1 MNKFEGCILSYQVI
15 ARKWRPQSFT
25 DVVGQNHITQ
35 TLSNALNNQRLPH
48 ALLFTGP
55 RGTGKTSSARIL
67 AKALRCPNAK
77 DFIPCN
83 ECSSCQEI
91 AAGSSVDVIEID
103 GASNNGVDA
112 IRELRDTV
120 AFMPSSGKYKIYIID
135 EVHMLSTSAFNAL
148 LKTLEEPPPHV
159 IFIMA
164 TTEVHKIPQTIL
176 SRCQRFDFRRIPT
189 RQITERLKLICD
201 REGVQAEEEA
211 LWVIARQGD
220 GSMRD
225 SQSLLDQVITF
236 ANGPLSRSN
245 VVEILGLT
253 DRALLFETLNGLIDR
268 NSQAIMKVIEK
279 IASAGFEPHLFSQ
292 DLLEMIR
299 NLLLVKVSEAQAVQI
314 LEMPDSELQALT
326 DMSQRLSEEDIHL
339 LFDMALKGGA
349 DIPRAQDPRIVLEV
363 TLLRMASAP
372 KLVDLKTLLQNGA
385 STSHSAGGARPYTP
399 PVAPAV
405 PGHDRLHES
414 QKVMDGPKGLEAMK
428 AALEKAKPSLNSV
441 NSKSA
446 SPAPA
451 TAKTASAPAAAPAP
465 SAPVT
470 PKVAT
475 GATPTEKWVHF
486 VELLRQDDALFAAK
500 VENLLFVKEEGK
512 LVSLGVPAKLAF
524 LKEQM
529 ADAQVRKKL
538 QGFIDS
544 YWGAGYSFE
553 VLMSRD
559 QVGESAQ
566 AMQQKKVQM
575 AEEEIRNKIAENP
588 MVKAAQDVFKG
599 HIKSIV
605 ETKRDSAGR

>member
-1 MNKFEGCILSYQVI
+1 MSYQVI

-25 DVVGQNHITQ
+25 DVVGQAHITQ
-35 TLSNALNNQRLPH
+35 TLTNALTNQRLPH

-67 AKALRCPNAK
+67 AKALRCTNAVG
-77 DFIPCN
+77 FVPCN
-83 ECSSCQEI
+83 ECYSCKEI
-91 AAGSSVDVIEID
+91 AGGSSIDVIEID

-189 RQITERLKLICD
+189 RQITDHLKVICED
-201 REGVQAEEEA
+201 ENVTAEEDA
-211 LWVIARQGD
+211 LWIIARQGD

-253 DRALLFETLNGLIDR
+253 DRALLFETLNALIDR
-268 NSQAIMKVIEK
+268 NSQAILKVIEK
-279 IASAGFEPHLFSQ
+279 ISAAGFEPHLFSQ

-299 NLLLVKVSEAQAVQI
+299 NLLLVKVSEAQAKQI
-314 LEMPDSELQALT
+314 VEMPDSEIQALI
-326 DMSQRLSEEDIHL
+326 DMSQKLPEEDIHM
-339 LFDMALKGGA
+339 LFDMALKGGN

-372 KLVDLKTLLQNGA
+372 KLVDLKTLLQQGFS
-385 STSHSAGGARPYTP
+385 STSNSAGEARRPYTP

-405 PGHDRLHES
+405 KGHRRLNDS
-414 QKVMDGPKGLEAMK
+414 QKVSEVPSGIEALK
-428 AALEKAKPSLNSV
+428 SSLEKKTTTSNS
-441 NSKSA
+441 NSA
-446 SPAPA
+446 SASDVNLKAIPSDTKNSPTEKSLEEKPAII
-451 TAKTASAPAAAPAP
+451 
-465 SAPVT
+465 

-475 GATPTEKWVHF
+475 GTSPSEKWVHF

-512 LVSLGVPAKLAF
+512 LLSVGVPAKLAF

-529 ADAQVRKKL
+529 ATPQVRKKL

-559 QVGESAQ
+559 QVGESAH
-566 AMQQKKVQM
+566 ALVQKKHQQ
-575 AEEEIRNKIAENP
+575 AEDDLRNKIAENP
-588 MVKAAQDVFKG
+588 MVKTAQEVFKG
-599 HIKSIV
+599 QIKSIV
-605 ETKRDSAGR
+605 ELKRDSARR

>member
-1 MNKFEGCILSYQVI
+1 MSYQVI

-35 TLSNALNNQRLPH
+35 TLTNALNNGRLPH

-67 AKALRCPNAK
+67 AKALRCPNAVG
-77 DFIPCN
+77 FVPCN
-83 ECSSCQEI
+83 NCDSCKEI
-91 AAGSSVDVIEID
+91 ASGSSVDVMEID

-176 SRCQRFDFRRIPT
+176 SRCQRFDFRRIST
-189 RQITERLKLICD
+189 RQITERLKMICD
-201 REGVQAEEEA
+201 ADGVSAEEEA

-236 ANGPLSRSN
+236 ANGPLTRAN

-253 DRALLFETLNGLIDR
+253 DRTLLFEAVNALIDR
-268 NSQAIMKVIEK
+268 NSQAILSVLEK
-279 IASAGFEPHLFSQ
+279 ISAAGFEPHLFSQ
-292 DLLEMIR
+292 DLLETIR
-299 NLLLVKVSEAQAVQI
+299 NLLLVKVSQAQAAQM
-314 LEMPDSELQALT
+314 LEMPESEIQTLNE
-326 DMSQRLSEEDIHL
+326 MSQRLSEEDIHM
-339 LFDMALKGGA
+339 LFDMALKGGN

-372 KLVDLKTLLQNGA
+372 KLVDLKTLLQNGVP
-385 STSHSAGGARPYTP
+385 TSHSAGGARPYTP
-399 PVAPAV
+399 PVTPPAK
-405 PGHDRLHES
+405 GHDRLAEA
-414 QKVMDGPKGLEAMK
+414 QKVPEVPKGIDAMK
-428 AALEKAKPSLNSV
+428 AALEKAKTTHV
-441 NSKSA
+441 KA
-446 SPAPA
+446 E
-451 TAKTASAPAAAPAP
+451 AAAKPA
-465 SAPVT
+465 APVT
-470 PKVAT
+470 KSAEPVKKMAA
-475 GATPTEKWVHF
+475 GNTPADKWVDF
-486 VELLRQDDALFAAK
+486 VDLIRQDDALFAAK
-500 VENLLFVKEEGK
+500 VENLLFSKEEGK
-512 LVSLGVPAKLAF
+512 LLTLGVPPKLTF

-529 ADAQVRKKL
+529 ADTQVRKKL

-553 VLMSRD
+553 VIMGRD
-559 QVGESAQ
+559 QTGESASSL
-566 AMQQKKVQM
+566 QQKKQQM
-575 AEEEIRNKIAENP
+575 AEEDLRNKIAENP

-599 HIKSIV
+599 QIKSIV
-605 ETKRDSAGR
+605 DTKRDGAGR

>member
-1 MNKFEGCILSYQVI
+1 MSYQVI

-35 TLSNALNNQRLPH
+35 TLSNALKNGRLPH

-67 AKALRCPNAK
+67 AKALRCPNAQN
-77 DFIPCN
+77 FVPCN
-83 ECSSCQEI
+83 ECDSCKEI
-91 AAGSSVDVIEID
+91 AGGSSIDVIEID

-148 LKTLEEPPPHV
+148 LKTLEEPPSHV
-159 IFIMA
+159 VFIMA

-176 SRCQRFDFRRIPT
+176 SRCQRFDFRRIST
-189 RQITERLKLICD
+189 RSITERLQLICD
-201 REGVQAEEEA
+201 REGVTADDEA

-236 ANGPLSRSN
+236 ANGPLTRAS

-253 DRALLFETLNGLIDR
+253 DRALLFETLNALIDR
-268 NSQAIMKVIEK
+268 NSQAILKVIEK
-279 IASAGFEPHLFSQ
+279 IAAAGFEPHLFSQ

-299 NLLLVKVSEAQAVQI
+299 NLLLIKVSEAQASQI
-314 LEMPDSELQALT
+314 LEMPDSELQALSE
-326 DMSQRLSEEDIHL
+326 MAGRLPEEDIHM
-339 LFDMALKGGA
+339 LFDMALKGGN

-363 TLLRMASAP
+363 TLLRMSSAP
-372 KLVDLKTLLQNGA
+372 KLVDLKTLLQGGA
-385 STSHSAGGARPYTP
+385 ITPQSAGGARPYVP

-405 PGHDRLHES
+405 KGHDRIEES
-414 QKVMDGPKGLEAMK
+414 QKVLDGPTGLEAMK
-428 AALEKAKPSLNSV
+428 AALNKAKPAA
-441 NSKSA
+441 SA
-446 SPAPA
+446 ASTTPAATAPAPA
-451 TAKTASAPAAAPAP
+451 PQAAPAP
-465 SAPVT
+465 VPEK
-470 PKVAT
+470 PKLAT
-475 GATPTEKWVHF
+475 GSSSKERWVNF

-512 LVSLGVPAKLAF
+512 LISLGVPVKLAF
-524 LKEQM
+524 LKDQM

-566 AMQQKKVQM
+566 AIQQKKVQL
-575 AEEEIRNKIAENP
+575 AEEELRNKINENP
-588 MVKAAQDVFKG
+588 MVKAAQTVFKG
-599 HIKSIV
+599 QIKSIV
-605 ETKRDSAGR
+605 ELNKRGH

>member
-1 MNKFEGCILSYQVI
+1 MSYQVI

-35 TLSNALNNQRLPH
+35 TLSNALKNGRLPH

-67 AKALRCPNAK
+67 AKALRCPNAQN
-77 DFIPCN
+77 FVPCN
-83 ECSSCQEI
+83 ECDSCKEI
-91 AAGSSVDVIEID
+91 AGGSSIDVIEID

-148 LKTLEEPPPHV
+148 LKTLEEPPSHV
-159 IFIMA
+159 VFIMA

-176 SRCQRFDFRRIPT
+176 SRCQRFDFRRIST
-189 RQITERLKLICD
+189 RSITERLQLICD
-201 REGVQAEEEA
+201 REGVTADDEA

-236 ANGPLSRSN
+236 ANGPLTRAS

-253 DRALLFETLNGLIDR
+253 DRALLFETLNALIDR
-268 NSQAIMKVIEK
+268 NSQAILKVIEK
-279 IASAGFEPHLFSQ
+279 IAAAGFEPHLFSQ

-299 NLLLVKVSEAQAVQI
+299 NLLLIKVSEAQASQI
-314 LEMPDSELQALT
+314 LEMPDSELQALSE
-326 DMSQRLSEEDIHL
+326 MAGRLPEEDIHM
-339 LFDMALKGGA
+339 LFDMALKGGN

-372 KLVDLKTLLQNGA
+372 KLVDLKTLLQGGA
-385 STSHSAGGARPYTP
+385 ITPQSAGGARPYVP

-405 PGHDRLHES
+405 KGHDRIEES
-414 QKVMDGPKGLEAMK
+414 QKVLDGPTGLEAMK
-428 AALEKAKPSLNSV
+428 AALNKAKP
-441 NSKSA
+441 A
-446 SPAPA
+446 
-451 TAKTASAPAAAPAP
+451 ASAASTTPAATAAAPAP
-465 SAPVT
+465 QAAPAPVPEK
-470 PKVAT
+470 PKLAT
-475 GATPTEKWVHF
+475 GSSSKERWVNF

-512 LVSLGVPAKLAF
+512 LISLGVPVKLAF
-524 LKEQM
+524 LKDQM

-566 AMQQKKVQM
+566 AIQQKKVQL
-575 AEEEIRNKIAENP
+575 AEEELRNKINENP
-588 MVKAAQDVFKG
+588 MVKAAQTVFKG
-599 HIKSIV
+599 QIKSIV
-605 ETKRDSAGR
+605 ELNKRGH